1 MERSQNKEHLDPY
14 SILADYYDALLGDKD
29 GFKIWIDALKKYTK
43 DCDFIVNLAGV
54 NRPKDAKEFYEG
66 K

>member
-1 MERSQNKEHLDPY
+1 MCYEY
-14 SILADYYDALLGDKD
+14 DKD
-29 GFKIWIDALKKYTK
+29 NTFDDLKKYTK